1 MDDLKNTLIT
11 IGSNALLFLLVL
23 AAGIGAA
30 KILTFA
36 LKKIFIRAKG
46 EKTAKTFL
54 LSCASVL
61 LYTAAVLLALSV
73 VGVDVTSIVTAAGV
87 ASVVAGLA
95 LQNTLSN
102 LVSGFI
108 LLASKPFSAGDLIEF
123 DGYEGYV
130 ESVNVFFTTLRQ
142 FDNKIVKI
150 PNSRLTSNDVVN
162 CSAGETRRVKATF
175 TVSYD
180 DNLTKVKSV
189 IYGVIAK
196 DRRILTSPEPSVL
209 IGEHLD
215 SGVRVI
221 VLAWGKTEDYY
232 GIYHGLQEAVK
243 LAFDENG
250 ITIPYPHVEIVDG
263 DKTDKA
269 KTQDA

>member
-95 LQNTLSN
+95 LQNTLS
-102 LVSGFI
+102 
-108 LLASKPFSAGDLIEF
+108 FSAGDLIEF

-221 VLAWGKTEDYY
+221 VLAWGRTEDYY